1 MTDLFADGTLNFLLK
16 RIVFVNS
23 ASHGYSEIMLDDHL
37 ALFGAN
43 NIGKTASLA
52 GTKLML
58 YPETDFSHCDKK
70 FKFAGKS
77 GSYSKEDSYEFY
89 FPSDRSFMAMEIEND
104 IGVSCVVLYRA
115 GNYRYYRVFL
125 PLPYEQVRP
134 LFWDMD
140 SDDFAEDIS
149 VKKLLAF
156 QRRHGGLHINEDR
169 DLVELMYGNFARQDS
184 RYCIVPLMD
193 NNRNSIKAFR
203 SIYQMAFDSGN
214 GDNDALADAIATLVE
229 MKRSRSQEKM
239 NADLA
244 SLEEDYHKLIDK
256 GEELQVLENNVEY
269 YQHLK
274 HRFEQLHQA
283 FYAYSA
289 THALLSTALDQQKAN
304 YSKKITRIQTQF
316 NDAFQQHQ
324 QAKKQLN
331 SSQER
336 RNTLKGAIGQIQ
348 SNIDALTQSKTT
360 AEKLL
365 SHYQNTDVQAV
376 LAQLIEEQN
385 QLSAEQS
392 ALEDSERTHE
402 HLQQLHRQINS
413 DTERL
418 ESLKA
423 NQENSQ
429 HLLLNQVAKP
439 VADVLISLN
448 KDFGQLAVELNDAE
462 QTTLTEFS
470 QLFDGSDHLLCF
482 KHQPMPTTPTQE
494 FNAQQQQAQLQA
506 QIDDLQT
513 RIANHQ
519 QKVGDLTHAI
529 KDSSGETRRLRLTKI
544 NQRLGELKPAI
555 TALKR
560 FELIVEDIE
569 EKSAQ
574 LKDKQLELS
583 TLEQIISD
591 QQQQATQA
599 EQQLTTVSAQ
609 KRQIE
614 ERQEAFAS
622 FERGLA
628 SAQQFTPTQ
637 YISPENLEAF
647 KRKLAG
653 SDKHEANPD
662 NDNRDAD
669 SHFDDTSSLDDVHHK
684 SVIHNSAI
692 DNSAIDAIELT
703 LPQIDKLIAN
713 AHKIKE
719 DSLALNTQLRTFTL
733 AVPNE
738 AVDSFAEINGIEQMG
753 QIIQSYETSFS
764 TLAYQR
770 QTLDQRIAE
779 HNSIISN
786 QLKEIADAHS
796 LLTDNIATIN
806 KDLNLHKISN
816 LKQVRLK
823 LHTHADFDHVYK
835 LYQSYDVSSNRLME
849 REFYQSLTRYVDKH
863 ANKRTGL
870 LRMRDIIS
878 KISFEYHKPDGTITD
893 KSQSGGTTST
903 ITASIIAILLGRIFL
918 KDSSFKM
925 PIIIDEIGDLDDN
938 NTKSIIECI
947 GEHGFSAFCATP
959 EQRTSVCQN
968 VGRWIYIDFNV
979 LTAPQLPDC
988 YLHIMPDS
996 INEWHSQ
1003 SKDVAGAQVD
1013 YIENM
1018 ENIDNNSTKGDNSS
1032 EHGSVAELGSE
1043 SHLDQSLDSEGSTG
1057 L

>member
-58 YPETDFSHCDKK
+58 YPETDFIHCDKK

-77 GSYSKEDSYEFY
+77 GNYSKEDSYEFY
-89 FPSDRSFMAMEIEND
+89 FPSERSFMAMEIEND
-104 IGVSCVVLYRA
+104 IGTSCVVLYRA

-134 LFWDMD
+134 LFWNEEA
-140 SDDFAEDIS
+140 DDFADDIS
-149 VKKLLAF
+149 VKKLLEF
-156 QRRHGGLHINEDR
+156 QRRHGGLHVNEDR

-214 GDNDALADAIATLVE
+214 GDNEALADAIATLVE

-256 GEELQVLENNVEY
+256 GEELKVLENNVGLY
-269 YQHLK
+269 DHLN
-274 HRFEQLHQA
+274 HSFEQLHQA
-283 FYAYSA
+283 SFDYSA
-289 THALLSTALDQQKAN
+289 THALLTSALDQQKAS

-316 NDAFQQHQ
+316 NDAFQHHQ
-324 QAKKQLN
+324 QAKKQL
-331 SSQER
+331 SDIQEK
-336 RNTLKGAIGQIQ
+336 RNTLKGAIGQIV

-360 AEKLL
+360 AEQIL
-365 SHYQNTDVQAV
+365 SQHQSTDTNQV
-376 LAQLIEEQN
+376 LAQLSEEQS
-385 QLSAEQS
+385 QLSAEHT

-423 NQENSQ
+423 SQENSQ

-448 KDFGQLAVELNDAE
+448 KDFGQLAVELSDAD
-462 QTTLTEFS
+462 QTKLTEFS

-482 KHQPMPTTPTQE
+482 KHQPMPTTPTE
-494 FNAQQQQAQLQA
+494 NFNAQQQQDQLQS
-506 QIDDLQT
+506 QISVLET

-529 KDSSGETRRLRLTKI
+529 KDSSGETRRLRLEEI
-544 NQRLGELKPAI
+544 NQRLAELKIAI

-560 FELIVEDIE
+560 FELMVEDME

-574 LKDKQLELS
+574 LEDKQLELS
-583 TLEQIISD
+583 TLEQIMAD
-591 QQQQATQA
+591 YQQQATEA
-599 EQQLTTVSAQ
+599 EQRLSSVSAQ

-614 ERQEAFAS
+614 ERRDAFDS
-622 FERGLA
+622 FERGLN
-628 SAQQFTPTQ
+628 SAQEFMPTH
-637 YISPENLEAF
+637 YISPESLATF
-647 KRKLAG
+647 KLKLDSADDSQAEQGNG
-653 SDKHEANPD
+653 SN
-662 NDNRDAD
+662 NR
-669 SHFDDTSSLDDVHHK
+669 
-684 SVIHNSAI
+684 
-692 DNSAIDAIELT
+692 IELT
-703 LPQIDKLIAN
+703 LTQIEGLIKT
-713 AHKIKE
+713 AHKIKN
-719 DSLALNTQLRTFTL
+719 DSLELKNQLRKFTL

-738 AVDSFAEINGIEQMG
+738 SVDSFAEINGIEQMG
-753 QIIQSYETSFS
+753 QIIKAYETAFN
-764 TLAYQR
+764 TLQYQR

-925 PIIIDEIGDLDDN
+925 PIIIDEIGDLDDS

-979 LTAPQLPDC
+979 LSAPQLPDC

-1003 SKDVAGAQVD
+1003 TEEVASAQVHHKD
-1013 YIENM
+1013 TS
-1018 ENIDNNSTKGDNSS
+1018 DNTSDTDNTNNKGIKADSHS
-1032 EHGSVAELGSE
+1032 EREPAAELRLGSE
-1043 SHLDQSLDSEGSTG
+1043 TDLDQGLDSEGSTD